1 MWLLIVVFFCIKYKN
16 DVEDKNEKGSEDKEK
31 DEKDLNLTS
40 DVEVNTI
47 ISEGAEVVEMS
58 TKIEVK
64 EEAEERKDTDIIKTE
79 NSTEVQE

>member
-1 MWLLIVVFFCIKYKN
+1 LIVVFFCIKYKN